1 MFRMPAKTAGA
12 SPAPRNAVIT
22 GAMTGSAAMMTE
34 TPTPGQIAH
43 AAWNEAHGNPGGW
56 PSWDQL
62 NPLVRDKWEY
72 AAQAVLIAHLREVLT
87 DD

>member
-1 MFRMPAKTAGA
+1 
-12 SPAPRNAVIT
+12 
-22 GAMTGSAAMMTE
+22 MTGSAAMMTE

-56 PSWDQL
+56 PTWDQL
-62 NPLVRDKWEY
+62 SPLVRDKWEY
-72 AAQAVLIAHLREVLT
+72 TAQAVLFTSAIKAARQAGGS